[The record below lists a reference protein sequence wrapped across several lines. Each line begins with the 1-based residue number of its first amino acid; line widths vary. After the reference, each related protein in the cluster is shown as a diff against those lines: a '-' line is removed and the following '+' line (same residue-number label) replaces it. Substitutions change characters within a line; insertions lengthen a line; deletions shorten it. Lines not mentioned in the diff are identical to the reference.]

1 MEIET
6 QEKQHHGK
14 YTYAQKKCGSICTL
28 YGENCN
34 LERHMKWIEVVVIGI
49 IGTKIWPAGIAK
61 GFEKRVVR
69 VSMK

>member
-28 YGENCN
+28 YVENYN
-34 LERHMKWIEVVVIGI
+34 LERHMKWSEVVVY
-49 IGTKIWPAGIAK
+49 WNYRDEDLASRHSQR
-61 GFEKRVVR
+61 F
-69 VSMK
+69 